1 MVAQGHL
8 NQPGAAVGGAGLA
21 WRARA
26 RFRWR
31 VAGAFGGIAVLGAL
45 ILISALLRSSPPLVA
60 ECPQHG
66 CPIAEPGQ
74 AWTAITALGTFAAGV
89 GTLVSAGASVLALRA
104 AAAARTATA
113 APARRSSVKRARKRG
128 RA

>member
-1 MVAQGHL
+1 MLAKGQL
-8 NQPGAAVGGAGLA
+8 NQPGAAVDEARLA

-26 RFRWR
+26 RFRWM
-31 VAGAFGGIAVLGAL
+31 VTAVFGGITVFGVLVL
-45 ILISALLRSSPPLVA
+45 SSALLRSSPTQGL
-60 ECPQHG
+60 CPSPG
-66 CPIAEPGQ
+66 CPVAEPGQ

-89 GTLVSAGASVLALRA
+89 GTLVSAIAAVLALRA

-113 APARRSSVKRARKRG
+113 APAKRSSVKRARKRK